1 MKVSEIRALSDDQIY
16 LEIDQM
22 VKERL
27 ALRIKIA
34 NSSQGE
40 NVNRLTAIKKNI
52 ARCLTII
59 RERKD
64 KS

>member
-40 NVNRLTAIKKNI
+40 NVNRLSKKTLQG
-52 ARCLTII
+52 A
-59 RERKD
+59 
-64 KS
+64 